1 MQTVAVIDYGMG
13 NLHSVA
19 KALEHVGAG
28 RVLVSS
34 DAAVIRE
41 ADRVVFP
48 GVGAIRDCMAEI
60 RRLGFDALVRE
71 VSQDRPFLGICVGMQ
86 ALLERSEENDG
97 VDCIGL
103 FPGQV
108 RFFGKDLHEAGEH
121 LKVPHMGWNQVSQA
135 VEHPLWH
142 EIPDQA
148 RFYFV
153 HSYYIEAGNPRQVVG
168 HGHYGVDFAAA
179 LAEGS
184 RFAVQFHPERAIP
197 TACNCCRTS
206 WPGTGAGRPWPGRRA
221 RRRSSSWTPRR
232 PRTRYWRSSASWRT
246 ASNWSWVPSKPRNC
260 SISSPA
266 SSPRTSSKAIL
277 DVQSYLKERFESI
290 ESDVWALEKS

>member
-28 RVLVSS
+28 KVLVTS
-34 DAAVIRE
+34 DASVIRE

-60 RRLGFDALVRE
+60 RRLGFDSLVRE

-86 ALLERSEENDG
+86 ALLDHSEENDG

-108 RFFGKDLHEAGEH
+108 RFFGKDLQEDGEH
-121 LKVPHMGWNQVSQA
+121 LKVPHMGWNEVA
-135 VEHPLWH
+135 RTLDHPLWH
-142 EIPDQA
+142 GIPDHG

-153 HSYYIEAGNPRQVVG
+153 HSYYIEAGNPRQVAG
-168 HGHYGVDFAAA
+168 RGHYGKDFAAA

-184 RFAVQFHPERAIP
+184 RFAVQFHPEKSHTNGLQLLQNFA
-197 TACNCCRTS
+197 A
-206 WPGTGAGRPWPGRRA
+206 WDGRW
-221 RRRSSSWTPRR
+221 
-232 PRTRYWRSSASWRT
+232 
-246 ASNWSWVPSKPRNC
+246 
-260 SISSPA
+260 
-266 SSPRTSSKAIL
+266 
-277 DVQSYLKERFESI
+277 
-290 ESDVWALEKS
+290 